1 MRKVLTVLSVA
12 FTSMASAHI
21 HEKKETSQN
30 THASTASFVSSYQQW
45 VDPNNHFVDFFS
57 SNNEEQARVI
67 FIGSSAYSQ
76 DGQGNRPTVSEGMG
90 YGLLLSYAND
100 DQATFDKFLRYLL
113 STANNYGCS
122 AYGNQTCYA
131 TAPLMM
137 PWIVNEDGKP
147 FWFLAS
153 QGATAYYSNGSA
165 TDADIQIAWAL
176 YLASLKVAKNSWQSS
191 TFATTQGT
199 LTYAEIFQLMGVEI
213 RLNDVD
219 MKNLR
224 YVPGN
229 QWGAAGVQVLYPGYF
244 TPQAFASLDTLPVPD
259 VSSTCPSFPAHD
271 PINSLHL
278 IFKNNIAKTVSIDYM
293 GGNGG
298 VQVNGNFVPKPG
310 VPNGYTV
317 SAITTAEAVFSSTN
331 PYYANASIQATYY
344 DEQGNPTM
352 KSNYSMEYNNNQW
365 TVKDN
370 GSSTESSF
378 CQSQPGNS
386 VFVCLTDPNIQQVD
400 YSFAT
405 VVNNSLAAI
414 EDFQTK
420 YSTGLM
426 PNVIHYDGT
435 NYDEWSESFAYDACR
450 FPLWASDFIKNNPTH
465 PSTTAITQALTGL
478 LGDKGIASFI
488 KNGTLPSGG
497 IDAIKQTAVG
507 NWDTLSP
514 PLNAPVTAAAEVLNN
529 EQVYN
534 ALISGVVS
542 YDITKNQPSTTDP
555 IGDSSPYFNAVMV
568 LLTRA
573 CMENRFAV
581 P

>member
-1 MRKVLTVLSVA
+1 MRKILTILGVA
-12 FTSMASAHI
+12 VTSLTCAHVPEKQIASP
-21 HEKKETSQN
+21 N
-30 THASTASFVSSYQQW
+30 TYKSAESFISSYEQW
-45 VDPNNHFVDFFS
+45 IDPNNHFVDFFS

-76 DGQGNRPTVSEGMG
+76 DGQGQRPTVSEGMG

-100 DQATFDKFLRYLL
+100 DQPTFDKFLRYLL
-113 STANNYGCS
+113 ATANNYGCS

-137 PWIVNEDGKP
+137 PWIVNEQGKP

-153 QGATAYYSNGSA
+153 EGATAYYSNGSA
-165 TDADIQIAWAL
+165 TDADIQIAWAI
-176 YLASLKVAKNSWQSS
+176 YLASLKVAKNSWQPS
-191 TFATTQGT
+191 TFATSQGT
-199 LTYAEIFQLMGVEI
+199 LTYAQIFQLMGLEI

-219 MKNLR
+219 MNNLR

-229 QWGAAGVQVLYPGYF
+229 QWASAGTQVLYPGYF
-244 TPQAFASLDTLPVPD
+244 TPQAFASLDTLPTPD
-259 VSSTCPSFPAHD
+259 VSSTCPNFPDHD

-298 VQVNGNFVPKPG
+298 VQVNSNFVPKPG

-317 SAITTAEAVFSSTN
+317 PAITTAEAVFSSTN

-344 DEQGNPTM
+344 DEQGQPTM
-352 KSNYSMEYNNNQW
+352 KSNYTMEYNNNTW

-370 GSSTESSF
+370 GSTQESSY
-378 CQSQPGNS
+378 CQSTPGNS
-386 VFVCLTDPNIQQVD
+386 VFVCLTDPNIKQVD
-400 YSFAT
+400 YSFST
-405 VVNNSLAAI
+405 VSKNSLGSI
-414 EDFQTK
+414 QDFQAK

-450 FPLWASDFIKNNPTH
+450 FPLWAGDFINNNPTD
-465 PSTTAITQALTGL
+465 PLATAITQALTSL
-478 LGDKGIASFI
+478 LGDKGVSAFI

-507 NWDTLSP
+507 NWDMLCP
-514 PLNAPVTAAAEVLNN
+514 PLNAPVAAAAQVVKN
-529 EQVYN
+529 ESVYN
-534 ALISGVVS
+534 ALISGVVN
-542 YDITKNQPSTTDP
+542 YDITKNQPSSTDP
-555 IGDSSPYFNAVMV
+555 VGDSSPYFNAVMV

-573 CMENRFAV
+573 CIENRFAA